1 MDIGGWLRRLY
12 PYVPGA
18 MMMMLIVGGKSK
30 GQLRFVVDVTVIRLF
45 VLYLFYY
52 SEGVIIIS
60 SSPIGW
66 DLRWLF

>member
-1 MDIGGWLRRLY
+1 MDIEGWLRRLY
-12 PYVPGA
+12 PYVPEA

-30 GQLRFVVDVTVIRLF
+30 GQLRFVVDVAVIRLF

-60 SSPIGW
+60 SSIGW
-66 DLRWLF
+66 DLRWLV